1 MADGLRKECWYSILG
16 VSQTATAE
24 EIRTAYRKEAL
35 KWHPD
40 KIQQSGASPQQCQ
53 EATVRFQS
61 INQANEVLGD
71 PTERAWYDKHRN
83 EILSSGTASK
93 DFEFSVWS
101 FFSPSIFSGFGETG
115 KGFFKVYGDVFKK
128 IHKKEQLFAKAYG
141 MGPIGESPSIG
152 SLHTDYSEVD
162 AFYKF
167 WLGFATVKDFAWCDE
182 YRISD
187 ARNRKER
194 RLMEEENA
202 KIRKR
207 ERRDFNDAVR
217 QLATFVKKRDRRVLD
232 KQLELQMK
240 QLQKEK
246 ELKERRQRMQEEKLA
261 KARAYK
267 EQDWAKLDDV
277 IEDDEDINEDEG
289 SYHWKNNIKGKDSKT
304 GDGDK
309 EDPDEFYCIVCSK
322 RFRSEKQWNNH
333 EKSKK
338 HIDRAAALKQ
348 SFLEE
353 DEEADSLVKIL
364 EAEEDEEL
372 EASRVSGH
380 SVDTKDCNEV
390 NEDEN
395 VHANGSARDA
405 DFVRSNEVP
414 NEDPSHKASASSL
427 AKEAVD
433 MDEAD
438 DDDDDDEASI
448 LAAMMNSH
456 RSRQAAAPAEVESVE
471 DEDNDDIECL
481 RKVESPPIDG
491 AEDSDDIE
499 DEDDEDSIFAAM
511 MNSHRSRRAVSPV
524 KVGATGTRTMEDD
537 ETQRELEDSVSSVIT
552 HDENLS
558 AADDDEEKVL
568 ESMLKSRRS
577 QVSVG
582 IEGKAETS
590 EETCVS
596 SIGND
601 NADSGSEEETMT
613 NMNAGKSK
621 PRRRSK
627 QERQHLAAQERHDD
641 ILKELSSSYDSR
653 NAFGDNVGN
662 GNSIHVENE
671 SSSNLEEPEDLMSS
685 SSVAGKKSKPSQRQK
700 QVKQDIPVKV
710 GASDAR
716 VKIEVQQ
723 SESSKKG
730 IRARGKK
737 GKAAPKAPPSNT
749 CDTCGEDFESRNQ
762 LFRHITVTNH
772 SSVKSK

>member
-1 MADGLRKECWYSILG
+1 MADGGRKECWYAILG

-53 EATVRFQS
+53 EATARFQS

-128 IHKKEQLFAKAYG
+128 IHKKEQAFAKAYG

-240 QLQKEK
+240 QVQKEK
-246 ELKERRQRMQEEKLA
+246 ELKERRQRLQEEKLA

-267 EQDWAKLDDV
+267 EQDWAKLDDG
-277 IEDDEDINEDEG
+277 IEEEDINEDEG
-289 SYHWKNNIKGKDSKT
+289 SYHWKNNIKRKDSKT

-322 RFRSEKQWNNH
+322 RFRSEKQWTNH

-353 DEEADSLVKIL
+353 DEEADSLVKNL
-364 EAEEDEEL
+364 ETEKGEEQ
-372 EASRVSGH
+372 EASRGH
-380 SVDTKDCNEV
+380 SVDTQDFDEV
-390 NEDEN
+390 N
-395 VHANGSARDA
+395 VHEYGRANGSERD
-405 DFVRSNEVP
+405 DEYLRSNDVP
-414 NEDPSHKASASSL
+414 NEDPSFKASASSL
-427 AKEAVD
+427 DKEAVD
-433 MDEAD
+433 MNKAEDDD

-471 DEDNDDIECL
+471 DEENDDIVCNP
-481 RKVESPPIDG
+481 KVESPPIDA

-499 DEDDEDSIFAAM
+499 DEDDEDSILAAM
-511 MNSHRSRRAVSPV
+511 LNSHRSRRAVSPL
-524 KVGATGTRTMEDD
+524 KFGDTAERTMEDD
-537 ETQRELEDSVSSVIT
+537 ETQRKVEDSVSSVIT

-558 AADDDEEKVL
+558 APFDDEEKVL
-568 ESMLKSRRS
+568 ESMLESRRC
-577 QVSVG
+577 QDSVG
-582 IEGKAETS
+582 IEGKAEPL

-596 SIGND
+596 SMGDDI
-601 NADSGSEEETMT
+601 GSEEETMT

-621 PRRRSK
+621 LRRRSK

-662 GNSIHVENE
+662 GNSIHVESE
-671 SSSNLEEPEDLMSS
+671 TTSHREEPEDLTSS
-685 SSVAGKKSKPSQRQK
+685 SSVAGKKSKPSQRHK
-700 QVKQDIPVKV
+700 QVKQDVPVKG
-710 GASDAR
+710 GASDAKL
-716 VKIEVQQ
+716 KIEVQQ